1 MGCEK
6 KVFSPFTLTTHL
18 SIKKVGENLKKFLS
32 IICLILTFFVTYF
45 LQANFFTWFTISG
58 VMPNLFV
65 VLVLF
70 IGLFIGKKL
79 GLVFGLLFGIYLDL
93 LLGKAVGISGVMLGL
108 IGLIGEY
115 LDKNFSKDSRIT
127 IMLIVGALTAF
138 YEIVSYF
145 LSYVVFSTQIEIM
158 SFIRILVI
166 EIIYNIILTV
176 IFYPLIQ
183 KFGYYVENEYKGNTI
198 LTRYF

>member
-1 MGCEK
+1 MRCEK

-79 GLVFGLLFGIYLDL
+79 GLVFGLVFGIYLDL

-127 IMLIVGALTAF
+127 MILMVASSTII
-138 YEIVSYF
+138 YEIGCYIF
-145 LSYVVFSTQIEIM
+145 QILKWN
-158 SFIRILVI
+158 ILI
-166 EIIYNIILTV
+166 EIIPFIRTLIIEVIFNIVLVIIL
-176 IFYPLIQ
+176 YPLIQ
-183 KFGYYVENEYKGNTI
+183 KAGYYLENLFKKKTV

>member
-32 IICLILTFFVTYF
+32 IICLILSFFITYF

-79 GLVFGLLFGIYLDL
+79 GLVFGLVFGIYLDL

-127 IMLIVGALTAF
+127 MILMVASSTII
-138 YEIVSYF
+138 YEIGCYIF
-145 LSYVVFSTQIEIM
+145 QILKWN
-158 SFIRILVI
+158 ILI
-166 EIIYNIILTV
+166 EIIPFIRTLIIEVIFNIVLVIIL
-176 IFYPLIQ
+176 YPLIQ
-183 KFGYYVENEYKGNTI
+183 KAGYYLENLFKKKTV

>member
-1 MGCEK
+1 M
-6 KVFSPFTLTTHL
+6 
-18 SIKKVGENLKKFLS
+18 KKFLS

-79 GLVFGLLFGIYLDL
+79 GLVFGLVFGTYLDL
-93 LLGKAVGISGVMLGL
+93 LLGKAVGISGIMLGL

-127 IMLIVGALTAF
+127 MILMVASSTII
-138 YEIVSYF
+138 YEIGCYIF
-145 LSYVVFSTQIEIM
+145 QILKWN
-158 SFIRILVI
+158 ILI
-166 EIIYNIILTV
+166 EIIPFIRTLIIEVIFNIVLVIIL
-176 IFYPLIQ
+176 YPLIQ
-183 KFGYYVENEYKGNTI
+183 KAGYYLENLFKKKTV

>member
-1 MGCEK
+1 MRCEK
-6 KVFSPFTLTTHL
+6 KVFSPFKLTTHL

-32 IICLILTFFVTYF
+32 IICLILSFFITYF

-79 GLVFGLLFGIYLDL
+79 GLVFGLVFGIYLDL

-127 IMLIVGALTAF
+127 MILMVASSTII
-138 YEIVSYF
+138 YEIGCYIF
-145 LSYVVFSTQIEIM
+145 QILKWN
-158 SFIRILVI
+158 ILI
-166 EIIYNIILTV
+166 EIIPFIRTLIIEVIFNIVLVIIL
-176 IFYPLIQ
+176 YPLIQ
-183 KFGYYVENEYKGNTI
+183 KAGYYLENLFKKKTV

>member
-127 IMLIVGALTAF
+127 MILMVASSTII
-138 YEIVSYF
+138 YEIGCYIF
-145 LSYVVFSTQIEIM
+145 QILKWN
-158 SFIRILVI
+158 ILI
-166 EIIYNIILTV
+166 EIIPFIRTLIIEVIFNIVLVIIL
-176 IFYPLIQ
+176 YPLIQ
-183 KFGYYVENEYKGNTI
+183 KAGYYLENLFKKKTV

>member
-1 MGCEK
+1 MRCEK
-6 KVFSPFTLTTHL
+6 KVFSPFKLTTHL

-32 IICLILTFFVTYF
+32 IICLILTFFITYF

-79 GLVFGLLFGIYLDL
+79 GLVFGLVFGIYLDL

-127 IMLIVGALTAF
+127 MILMVASSTII
-138 YEIVSYF
+138 YEIGCYIF
-145 LSYVVFSTQIEIM
+145 QILKWN
-158 SFIRILVI
+158 ILI
-166 EIIYNIILTV
+166 EIIPFIRTLIIEVIFNIVLVIIL
-176 IFYPLIQ
+176 YPLIQ
-183 KFGYYVENEYKGNTI
+183 KAGYYLENLFKKKTV

>member
-1 MGCEK
+1 MG
-6 KVFSPFTLTTHL
+6 VTYGVLIGFFLDYLFRS
-18 SIKKVGENLKKFLS
+18 KVG
-32 IICLILTFFVTYF
+32 
-45 LQANFFTWFTISG
+45 ISA
-58 VMPNLFV
+58 
-65 VLVLF
+65 
-70 IGLFIGKKL
+70 ITL
-79 GLVFGLLFGIYLDL
+79 GLV
-93 LLGKAVGISGVMLGL
+93 GL
-108 IGLIGEY
+108 IAKIF
-115 LDKNFSKDSRIT
+115 DKNFSKDSRIT

-198 LTRYF
+198 LTRCF